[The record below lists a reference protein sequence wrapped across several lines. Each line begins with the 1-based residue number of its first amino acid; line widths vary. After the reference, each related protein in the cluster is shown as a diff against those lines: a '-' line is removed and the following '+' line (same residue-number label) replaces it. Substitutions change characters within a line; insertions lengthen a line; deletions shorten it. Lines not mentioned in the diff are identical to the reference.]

1 MLGYPASKPLQVL
14 DLTQVSVSARPT
26 WQFSLPAL
34 LLALLLSSSAG
45 LARADDPQGAESKP
59 QGPALPPAVVI
70 VQESNGFP
78 GGERAT
84 RLAPQRVTVQGP
96 HLRVLDP
103 THGYAL
109 YVDLAQKEVFEVDV
123 SGKEYVHRPFSYY
136 EKYRD
141 QRTQTLADQ
150 KNEFVRG
157 LKRREGD
164 VGETRAWKNEYR
176 KIGGDPESP
185 GKLVARLQ
193 HYVNESK
200 KITILVDRE
209 PKEVRVEH
217 YVIRENQAD
226 RPIFDLWVTRDVE
239 LPVDLFRFYRELG
252 TFSKPVT
259 DKLLELKGTIVH
271 CDAVLDTGT
280 FFRVFKTRVKEIRH
294 ERPTLPPVFTPKPP
308 FKKVD
313 PDAKGREGTVGSPTK
328 AAIECAQCGKEITGK
343 VTEFREPWGKRRRF
357 PLCGADCRR
366 KLIRKLVAE
375 RKKGK

>member
-14 DLTQVSVSARPT
+14 DLPQVSASAHPATRPGLI
-26 WQFSLPAL
+26 SLLFAL
-34 LLALLLSSSAG
+34 LVSSLAGVAQ
-45 LARADDPQGAESKP
+45 ADDPKPADAKP

-84 RLAPQRVTVQGP
+84 RLAPQRVAVQGS

-109 YVDLAQKEVFEVDV
+109 YVDLAKKEVFEVDV
-123 SGKEYVHRPFSYY
+123 SRKEYVHRPFAYY

-141 QRTQTLADQ
+141 QRNKTLDDQ
-150 KNEFVRG
+150 KNEFVQG
-157 LKRREGD
+157 LKRREGK
-164 VGETRAWKNEYR
+164 VGELRSWKNEYR
-176 KIGGDPESP
+176 KIGGDPEAP

-193 HYVNESK
+193 HYANESK
-200 KITILVDRE
+200 KITLLVDRE
-209 PKEVRVEH
+209 PKEVTVEH

-294 ERPTLPPVFTPKPP
+294 ERPTLAPVFTPKPP
-308 FKKVD
+308 FTKVD
-313 PDAKGREGTVGSPTK
+313 PDAKKVTVGSPTK
-328 AAIECAQCGKEITGK
+328 GTIKCAQCGETIEGK

-375 RKKGK
+375 RKKGN

>member
-1 MLGYPASKPLQVL
+1 MLSYPAYNPLQVL
-14 DLTQVSVSARPT
+14 DLTAVSASAHPT
-26 WQFSLPAL
+26 RRVPL
-34 LLALLLSSSAG
+34 LLALLLSALLGSLADR
-45 LARADDPQGAESKP
+45 ARADDPKP
-59 QGPALPPAVVI
+59 ADSQGPALPPAVVI

-84 RLAPQRVTVQGP
+84 TLAPQRVAVQGS

-109 YVDLAQKEVFEVDV
+109 YVDLAKKEVFEVDV
-123 SGKEYVHRPFSYY
+123 SRKEYVHRAFSYY

-141 QRTQTLADQ
+141 QRTKTLEDQ

-164 VGETRAWKNEYR
+164 VGETRSWKNEYR
-176 KIGGDPESP
+176 KIGGDPEAP

-193 HYVNESK
+193 HYANESK

-209 PKEVRVEH
+209 PKEVTVEH

-239 LPVDLFRFYRELG
+239 LPVDLFRFYGELG

-259 DKLLELKGTIVH
+259 EKLLELKGTIVH

-294 ERPTLPPVFTPKPP
+294 ERPTVPPLFKPNP
-308 FKKVD
+308 AFKQVD
-313 PDAKGREGTVGSPTK
+313 PDAKQATVASPTK
-328 AAIECAQCGKEITGK
+328 AAIKCAQCGAEITGN

-375 RKKGK
+375 RKKGE